1 MKLVN
6 IRESL
11 LEIDRATDCQ
21 YDLTSLY
28 ESCKLEDED
37 KKQLVQYIEAH
48 EEPAE
53 MGKFLATKCE
63 GLTEKLGDDDVVD
76 IDKFLSELNDGESHS
91 IYALEDKADKL
102 NEDTNWRTNPS
113 NRKEVQKYVYS
124 KIKPFD
130 ELTDDNSRYW
140 DFDRAIDEGD
150 EAVLVKAAPR
160 GAKYLFSLLA
170 DGVDIDIYLGRADV
184 DTWYVVDNNPE
195 IAESAAAG
203 VAMALG
209 TAAATGF
216 GQGLGDKVGAKLMGE
231 DADDD
236 DEPEYVS
243 DFSDGEV
250 EPGMTFFADGYDWK
264 WIRRIGDVVH
274 LDFDNWAVWMA
285 FRPEDENNPSG
296 PNVVQFFIVDED
308 TGFIDWGP
316 VDTMKEAQEFLQS
329 KVDDWEDDDYDIDES
344 MKDSL
349 TVCPACGGENFNDNT
364 GLCIDCGYDENSW
377 GDTSTDDVDESV
389 KESLSSRYIDKDG
402 YVSISNIANYI
413 VDTFDGDIDDRY
425 ACINS
430 LIDSFKDEGKVSI
443 EVIHQFAG
451 GHNLVDK
458 KIDESTTELVE
469 DSEETDDLIS
479 AEQEFDSAATS
490 INSSKLPAVY
500 NMVKFNPGD
509 VVVDFGGGKFD
520 NAVNYLKDQDVTLL
534 VYDPYNRSAE
544 HNKDVL
550 RVLKEHDGADAAVN
564 SNVLNVIKEPE
575 ARNAVLQNIKKIT
588 KKGAPIYITVYEGTG
603 KGNEGPTKSG
613 YQLNRK
619 TSDYIDEISQVFS
632 NVTRKGK
639 LITAINESLTEEAN
653 PADLKTKLETAA
665 REFII
670 NNLGY
675 DDDFVNDY
683 IFVDVKKDQ
692 FADGDEAI
700 KCEIRTELDYEEC
713 EQLANALNPIVA
725 AEDKNAYFDMETS
738 NVIVSYLR
746 TDFSDDVVDE
756 AAVAE
761 FAPVIEAIT
770 TMERLREVYRDIR
783 ETLADV
789 WTTATFDAVHDL
801 IMAKA
806 DELNGVNEAV
816 ATMERPA
823 KKDLTSIDGTIASVL
838 NAHKEEIDACGMNM
852 NAIKSCVTKILTS
865 GEVKGDAAAQKA
877 VMIINNC
884 RNLSQLLSTLTGY
897 MTGMNAI
904 TNRRTSSRKRDVS
917 ASLTTEAVED
927 DNEDKP
933 YTYRQVFDELKL
945 ETKNFTVESDSGRY
959 GYESE
964 AQHAVKILEK
974 HYASVE
980 IDKVGSWF
988 QVEFKGLK
996 KGRKVNESY
1005 RGDELTELL
1014 DWLLTYN
1021 DGKLWDPFVVEFEE
1035 IEDDMLDPEDILSW
1049 LQSYDEA
1056 AYDDLMSSELYESKS
1071 IKESESVT
1079 SEFDNLITPIKDKYP
1094 EVDFIINAYKKLGC
1108 EVVAD
1113 SNKERDI
1120 VESEIIKITAGTKF
1134 KYAQSADRLNKSRG
1148 HRAYVN
1154 MIFDFD
1160 DTSLNES
1167 KSIKESAIS
1176 RVEPVVKFRGK
1187 SSHTFTPDKKWEIDF
1202 DEEGNVLART
1212 RHGKPYYFSGHIND
1226 KTNEFGHTDE
1236 DAIIQA
1242 AREQHKLKFGKL
1254 TSRKN
1259 ESKSIKESFPR
1270 NIDLDQVV
1278 IQVANLVDDKA
1289 LGDEWIEVFP
1299 TRDASQSV
1307 GGEYFVPLEITG
1319 PDDVTKKATFR
1330 TRNGRVEVA
1339 FLNGSEAMCDSAE
1352 SIARFIA
1359 GEFGLGL
1366 GGETPLLNDIPN
1378 EQLKEGV
1385 ATYLYLFPELTDEDL
1400 QMAKAYGLQ
1409 YLGKNHGAD
1418 GSEDNWVVAGSE
1430 NSLTKFAERW
1440 LGYEL
1445 HPDYLYDADD
1455 FAGDIDQD

>member
-1 MKLVN
+1 MKRVN

-28 ESCKLEDED
+28 EACKLDDED
-37 KKQLVQYIEAH
+37 KKKMVQYIEAH

-76 IDKFLSELNDGESHS
+76 IDKFLSELNDGEGHS
-91 IYALEDKADKL
+91 LYALEDKADKL

-113 NRKEVQKYVYS
+113 NRKEVRKYVYS
-124 KIKPFD
+124 KISPFD

-160 GAKYLFSLLA
+160 SAKYLFSLLA
-170 DGVDIDIYLGRADV
+170 DGVNIDIYLGRGDV

-195 IAESAAAG
+195 LEESAIAG

-231 DADDD
+231 DADD

-285 FRPEDENNPSG
+285 FRPEDENNPEG

-316 VDTMKEAQEFLQS
+316 VDTMQEAQEFLQS
-329 KVDDWEDDDYDIDES
+329 KVNDWEMD
-344 MKDSL
+344 
-349 TVCPACGGENFNDNT
+349 
-364 GLCIDCGYDENSW
+364 
-377 GDTSTDDVDESV
+377 
-389 KESLSSRYIDKDG
+389 
-402 YVSISNIANYI
+402 
-413 VDTFDGDIDDRY
+413 
-425 ACINS
+425 
-430 LIDSFKDEGKVSI
+430 
-443 EVIHQFAG
+443 
-451 GHNLVDK
+451 
-458 KIDESTTELVE
+458 
-469 DSEETDDLIS
+469 
-479 AEQEFDSAATS
+479 
-490 INSSKLPAVY
+490 
-500 NMVKFNPGD
+500 
-509 VVVDFGGGKFD
+509 
-520 NAVNYLKDQDVTLL
+520 
-534 VYDPYNRSAE
+534 
-544 HNKDVL
+544 
-550 RVLKEHDGADAAVN
+550 
-564 SNVLNVIKEPE
+564 
-575 ARNAVLQNIKKIT
+575 
-588 KKGAPIYITVYEGTG
+588 
-603 KGNEGPTKSG
+603 
-613 YQLNRK
+613 
-619 TSDYIDEISQVFS
+619 
-632 NVTRKGK
+632 
-639 LITAINESLTEEAN
+639 ESLTEEAN

-683 IFVDVKKDQ
+683 IFVDVTKDQ
-692 FADGDEAI
+692 FTDGSEAI

-725 AEDKNAYFDMETS
+725 AEDKHAYFDMETS
-738 NVIVSYLR
+738 NILVSYLR

-789 WTTATFDAVHDL
+789 WTSATLDAVHDL

-806 DELNGVNEAV
+806 DELNSVNEAV

-933 YTYRQVFDELKL
+933 YTYRQVYDELKL
-945 ETKNFTVESDSGRY
+945 ETRNFTVESDSGRY

-980 IDKVGSWF
+980 LDKVGSWF
-988 QVEFKGLK
+988 QVDFKDRLK
-996 KGRKVNESY
+996 KGKKVNEASEPDVFSSMKTAAQSETIENIVYDSDYTDYINLVYEDAVEALTSEFDNLEIEPSVQAGRGGVFASYDIEGERYEVNWDFEQECADIIELILDSDSEEQFKNNLIGYLRGHLENAQPSENESDGDDNLSESKVIKEEWNREWDNIGIEIEKAARAQHIGVDFINTDSSVMGAFTATFEINRGDWKHDHWAFDEVVKEYLADNEKYALWKIDTNQIGSSDDDSYSAEHIAFIVPKDKMELLNSMKGLFAESVNPADLTDCPECGDVSFDSKRGRCTKCNYREELVESY

-1014 DWLLTYN
+1014 DWLQTYN
-1021 DGKLWDPFVVEFEE
+1021 DGELWDSFVVEFEDV
-1035 IEDDMLDPEDILSW
+1035 EDDMLEPEDILSW
-1049 LQSYDEA
+1049 LSSYDED
-1056 AYDDLMSSELYESKS
+1056 AYDALMSSELYESKS
-1071 IKESESVT
+1071 IE
-1079 SEFDNLITPIKDKYP
+1079 
-1094 EVDFIINAYKKLGC
+1094 
-1108 EVVAD
+1108 
-1113 SNKERDI
+1113 
-1120 VESEIIKITAGTKF
+1120 
-1134 KYAQSADRLNKSRG
+1134 
-1148 HRAYVN
+1148 
-1154 MIFDFD
+1154 
-1160 DTSLNES
+1160 
-1167 KSIKESAIS
+1167 
-1176 RVEPVVKFRGK
+1176 
-1187 SSHTFTPDKKWEIDF
+1187 
-1202 DEEGNVLART
+1202 
-1212 RHGKPYYFSGHIND
+1212 
-1226 KTNEFGHTDE
+1226 
-1236 DAIIQA
+1236 
-1242 AREQHKLKFGKL
+1242 
-1254 TSRKN
+1254 
-1259 ESKSIKESFPR
+1259 ESFPR

-1289 LGDEWIEVFP
+1289 LGDDWIEVFP
-1299 TRDASQSV
+1299 TRDASQSA
-1307 GGEYFVPLEITG
+1307 GGEYFIPLEITG
-1319 PDDVTKKATFR
+1319 PEDITKKATFR
-1330 TRNGRVEVA
+1330 TRNGRIEVA
-1339 FLNGSEAMCDSAE
+1339 FSNGSEAMCDSAE

-1366 GGETPLLNDIPN
+1366 GGETPLLNYMPEEELQEGRMTDRYKAQVKQHFEAEIDSTDISHEIAEDGLSFTIVRADGTKLEFNAAEGYTTTKP
-1378 EQLKEGV
+1378 EELKEEI

-1455 FAGDIDQD
+1455 FAGDIDQE